1 MDFKDKNK
9 PGKRINSKRISCPI
23 PRESLPPI
31 PRSIFINSK
40 ENEILICPSLE
51 EIYENI
57 FSSNLK
63 TE

>member
-1 MDFKDKNK
+1 MDIKDKNK
-9 PGKRINSKRISCPI
+9 PCKRINSKRISYPI

-31 PRSIFINSK
+31 PRGIFINST